1 VSETAPGAPVG
12 SSGRSGVSLRA
23 RSSRRVPVTHGSAVD
38 RAFAVEESTF
48 SEEPL
53 YRVPFSPVPTG
64 GRTPYRPMARH
75 RPRRGSLAY
84 SPRSRSVRPV
94 PRIRTWAPGAK
105 APGIEGFAGYKVG
118 MTHAFMV
125 DYRKR
130 STTAGQE
137 VSVPVTVIEV
147 PPIRV
152 AGARIYARTPYGL
165 RVAGEV
171 WGGESVEELG
181 RLLPEHPAS
190 PADKVEA
197 FGKTAGDE
205 VRVMVYTQPQ
215 LITGIGSKTPA
226 LFEVRISGEKFEER
240 RAYAVGALGKEIP
253 AEELA
258 KEGEFVDVLGVTKGF
273 GFQGHIQRW
282 GVKLQPRKNSKHRR
296 MIGTLG
302 PHNPSF
308 VTYRIPQAGQQGYH
322 RRTQFNMRVLR
333 VVKDPRTDPI
343 TPTGGF
349 PHYGEVRTACILL
362 HGSVPGPA
370 KRLLR
375 FRTPIRSRVVA
386 VEKVD
391 IRYLST
397 RSKQGA

>member
-1 VSETAPGAPVG
+1 
-12 SSGRSGVSLRA
+12 
-23 RSSRRVPVTHGSAVD
+23 
-38 RAFAVEESTF
+38 
-48 SEEPL
+48 
-53 YRVPFSPVPTG
+53 
-64 GRTPYRPMARH
+64 
-75 RPRRGSLAY
+75 
-84 SPRSRSVRPV
+84 
-94 PRIRTWAPGAK
+94 
-105 APGIEGFAGYKVG
+105 

-147 PPIRV
+147 PPLRV
-152 AGARIYARTPYGL
+152 AGARVYSSTPYG
-165 RVAGEV
+165 RHIVAEV
-171 WGGESVEELG
+171 WGGGLIEELG
-181 RLLPEHPAS
+181 RRIPTHPESGAEARH
-190 PADKVEA
+190 A
-197 FGKTAGDE
+197 FGTATGDE
-205 VRVMVYTQPQ
+205 VRLIVYTQPH
-215 LITGIGSKTPA
+215 LLTGMGSKVPS
-226 LFEVRISGEKFEER
+226 LFEVHVSGEKFEER
-240 RAYAVGALGKEIP
+240 RAFALGSLGKEVS
-253 AEELA
+253 AEELT
-258 KEGEFVDVLGVTKGF
+258 KEGEFLDVLGVTKGF

-322 RRTQFNMRVLR
+322 RRTQFNMRVLK
-333 VVKDPRTDPI
+333 VVRDPRADPI
-343 TPTGGF
+343 TPAGGF
-349 PHYGEVRTACILL
+349 PHYGEVRASCILL

-375 FRTPIRSRVVA
+375 FRTPIRSIVA
-386 VEKVD
+386 TVEKVD

>member
-1 VSETAPGAPVG
+1 
-12 SSGRSGVSLRA
+12 
-23 RSSRRVPVTHGSAVD
+23 
-38 RAFAVEESTF
+38 
-48 SEEPL
+48 
-53 YRVPFSPVPTG
+53 
-64 GRTPYRPMARH
+64 
-75 RPRRGSLAY
+75 
-84 SPRSRSVRPV
+84 
-94 PRIRTWAPGAK
+94 
-105 APGIEGFAGYKVG
+105 

-137 VSVPVTVIEV
+137 VSVPVTVVEV
-147 PPIRV
+147 PPLRV
-152 AGARIYARTPYGL
+152 VGARTYARGPYGL
-165 RVAGEV
+165 TVVGEV
-171 WGGESVEELG
+171 WASGLIEELD
-181 RLLPEHPAS
+181 RRIPTHPAS
-190 PADKVEA
+190 DEEKLAAFAKVP
-197 FGKTAGDE
+197 GDE
-205 VRVMVYTQPQ
+205 VRLLVHTQPQ
-215 LITGIGSKTPA
+215 LITGIGSKKPA
-226 LFEVRISGEKFEER
+226 LFEVRVSGEKFEDR
-240 RAYAVGALGKEIP
+240 RGFALTTLGKEVP

-333 VVKDPRTDPI
+333 IVRDPRTDPI
-343 TPTGGF
+343 TPAGGF
-349 PHYGEVRTACILL
+349 PHYGEVRTACIIL
-362 HGSVPGPA
+362 HGSLPGPA

-375 FRTPIRSRVVA
+375 FRTPIRSRVA
-386 VEKVD
+386 SVEKVD
-391 IRYLST
+391 MRYLST